1 MMTTT
6 MKRSSRK
13 IFAALAALLVWVTA
27 AAENSTSSAR
37 AQQVLDEVWNAIARS
52 HYNPNFD
59 QEFRK
64 SVYDKHRD
72 AVLRSANDR
81 EIAENINRMVAEIG
95 DSHIQLAP
103 PYGEAGTAALRA
115 VNTPVNGNDAIAA
128 DPGFSVLDVDGKV
141 VVHQVFDGSAA
152 AEKGVRPGE
161 EVINI
166 DGVAIQPEQPVF
178 PGWTMLTRSL
188 LLRGGAGSKARV
200 TLRADGKER
209 TLKLERRPNNG
220 TFFQV
225 GALPRLTAV
234 YRSRLLPDN
243 ILYVQFNL
251 FVPEMVSRFRKD
263 IRRYRKQMRG
273 LIIDLRGNPGGILM
287 TAEWIAAWC
296 CAREVPMGKLI
307 IDGTTLTPRSVP
319 QPRAYDG
326 PVAILIDGESCSTSE
341 LFSGAMQDAKAAILV
356 GAKTPGMCLPSEFVK
371 LPSGFRLQT
380 VFGNSLRTDGRQIEK
395 IGITPDLEV
404 PMHAEALLKGHDE
417 VLERAVKTLQR

>member
-1 MMTTT
+1 MM
-6 MKRSSRK
+6 KSSRK
-13 IFAALAALLVWVTA
+13 ISAVLTALLMLFSAA
-27 AAENSTSSAR
+27 AAENGATAAR

-59 QEFRK
+59 RDFRK
-64 SVYDKHRD
+64 SVYDKHRA
-72 AVLRSANDR
+72 AVLRSGNDR

-95 DSHIQLAP
+95 DSHIQLTP

-115 VNTPVNGNDAIAA
+115 VNTPVNGNDDVAA
-128 DPGFSVLDVDGKV
+128 DPGFSVLDIDGKV

-161 EVINI
+161 EVVAI
-166 DGVAIQPEQPVF
+166 DGVAIRPEQPVF
-178 PGWTMLTRSL
+178 PGWAMLTRSL

-200 TLRADGKER
+200 TLRADGRER
-209 TLKLERRPNNG
+209 TLKLERRPNKG
-220 TFFQV
+220 SFFQV

-234 YRSRLLPDN
+234 YRSRLLPDD

-251 FVPEMVSRFRKD
+251 FVPEMVSRFRRD
-263 IRRYRKQMRG
+263 IRRYRDRMRG

-307 IDGTTLTPRSVP
+307 IDGTTLTPRSAP
-319 QPRAYDG
+319 QPLAYDG

-341 LFSGAMQDAKAAILV
+341 LFAGAMQDAKAAILV
-356 GAKTPGMCLPSEFVK
+356 GAQTPGMCLPSEFVK

-380 VFGNSLRTDGRQIEK
+380 VFGNSLRSDGRQIEK
-395 IGITPDLEV
+395 VGISPDLAV
-404 PMHAEALLKGHDE
+404 PMHAAALLKGHDE
-417 VLERAVKTLQR
+417 VLERAVKALRR